1 VETLATRTELDVR
14 PVWSLK
20 ALAGIFE
27 LPDPP
32 PELPEEELV
41 ELQATDV
48 VATSATMI
56 SAVTRVLD
64 SADPKAP
71 P

>member
-1 VETLATRTELDVR
+1 VDVR

-27 LPDPP
+27 PPDPP
-32 PELPEEELV
+32 ELEEEEVV
-41 ELQATDV
+41 ELHATDV

-56 SAVTRVLD
+56 SAPTRDLD

>member
-1 VETLATRTELDVR
+1 M
-14 PVWSLK
+14 

-32 PELPEEELV
+32 PAAVVAVDELV
-41 ELQATDV
+41 ELQAIAV
-48 VATSATMI
+48 VAI
-56 SAVTRVLD
+56 SMTIPNAAMRVFHD
-64 SADPKAP
+64 PEPKAP